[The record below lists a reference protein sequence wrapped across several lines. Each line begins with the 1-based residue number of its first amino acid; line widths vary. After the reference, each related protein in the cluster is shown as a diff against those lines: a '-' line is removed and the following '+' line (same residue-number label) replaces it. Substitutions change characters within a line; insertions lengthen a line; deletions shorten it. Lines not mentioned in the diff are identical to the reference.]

1 MSKQNIVKVSRRA
14 EAPFLTPE
22 LVDAQGRN
30 DREFLSQQVK
40 LLLDAKEKYPS
51 ASFADLSNLA
61 LKACGCGCCCCCSNL
76 ILPGSAVELGVD
88 ATEAA

>member
-1 MSKQNIVKVSRRA
+1 MSKENTPTISRRG
-14 EAPFLTPE
+14 EVPFLTPE

-30 DREFLSQQVK
+30 DLEFLSQQVK

-61 LKACGCGCCCCCSNL
+61 LRACGCGCCCCCGSLAFN
-76 ILPGSAVELGVD
+76 PGGGPVERVV
-88 ATEAA
+88 E

>member
-1 MSKQNIVKVSRRA
+1 MAKENTVTVSRRG
-14 EAPFLTPE
+14 EIPFLTPE

-30 DREFLSQQVK
+30 DREFLSHQVK

-61 LKACGCGCCCCCSNL
+61 LRACGCGCCCCCSTLAIN
-76 ILPGSAVELGVD
+76 PGGPVEKAVG
-88 ATEAA
+88 

>member
-1 MSKQNIVKVSRRA
+1 MAKENVATVSRRG
-14 EAPFLTPE
+14 EVPFLTPD

-30 DREFLSQQVK
+30 DREFLSHQVK

-61 LKACGCGCCCCCSNL
+61 LKACGCGCCCCCGSLVLN
-76 ILPGSAVELGVD
+76 PGGPVERVG
-88 ATEAA
+88 